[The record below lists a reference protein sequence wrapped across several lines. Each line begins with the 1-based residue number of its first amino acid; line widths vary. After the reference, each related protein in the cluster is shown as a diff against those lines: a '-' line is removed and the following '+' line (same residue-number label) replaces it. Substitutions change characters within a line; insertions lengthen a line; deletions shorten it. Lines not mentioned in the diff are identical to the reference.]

1 MPHAAPLLLALLA
14 LPSPGPRVTARA
26 QEPAAPA
33 VQAPAQPAAQPAHPL
48 VAGVSNQRAAATVR
62 DLVALGA
69 RMGGT
74 SSGERAA
81 KLLEKRFEA
90 MGLESVRQLGR
101 EQWCHEELSWSL
113 IARIDGED
121 PVPLERI
128 WPWGFSPAGAG
139 KRIPLE
145 VGDARSEPGPG
156 VALLTGSYMGV
167 RRKGTPS
174 NVVLVDDANTIDGA
188 WPVCRSLRRRGE
200 QATTFGISA
209 PEGARLRVAIEAGK
223 AVELDWSLETVIKQA
238 APVTVVATLPAAK
251 GAPAGHFLV
260 CAHGDSDSGGPGA
273 NDNAS
278 GVAIVLE
285 IAEAWSAA
293 VAAGAI
299 EPPCREIRFA
309 IWGTEIA
316 STRTYLESEL
326 GAGVLGVMNFDQAG
340 YGATGQ
346 RLHVEPDDLQANA
359 GFIAAAGRV
368 LTDRAG
374 TPGFPE
380 RWATNKSLGG
390 TDSYVFSGSRRFRD
404 GGLPA
409 VTLYT
414 SAWGKPD
421 EQPRTAGMPGES
433 WSDRDRVAI
442 DFDEHYHSAGDTP
455 ENTTDKEP
463 ENMGWCARVGL
474 LAVTGY
480 LEGLDGEVPT
490 GEGPGGEGP
499 GGEGP
504 RDEGRS
510 SK

>member
-1 MPHAAPLLLALLA
+1 MPQPAALLFALAVLSAPSAGLTPLVQEPAQSAAAQGAAPAAPL
-14 LPSPGPRVTARA
+14 V
-26 QEPAAPA
+26 
-33 VQAPAQPAAQPAHPL
+33 HPL
-48 VAGVSNQRAAATVR
+48 LAGVSSERAAATVR
-62 DLVALGA
+62 ELVTLGA

-74 SSGERAA
+74 TSGERAA
-81 KLLEKRFEA
+81 KLLEERFKT
-90 MGLESVRQLGR
+90 MGLATVRQLGR

-113 IARIDGED
+113 VANIEGDD
-121 PVPLERI
+121 PLPLQRI

-139 KRIPLE
+139 SGIPLQ
-145 VGDARSEPGPG
+145 VGDAKTEPGRG
-156 VALLTGSYMGV
+156 SALLTGSYMGV

-209 PEGARLRVAIEAGK
+209 PEGAKLRTAIAAGK
-223 AVELDWSLETVIKQA
+223 TVELDWALETVIRQA
-238 APVTVVATLPAAK
+238 RPVTVVATLPAAK
-251 GAPAGHFLV
+251 DAPAGHFLI

-285 IAEAWSAA
+285 IAAAWSAA
-293 VAAGAI
+293 VASGAI
-299 EPPCREIRFA
+299 EPPCREVRFA

-316 STRTYLESEL
+316 STRAYLESDL
-326 GAGVLGVMNFDQAG
+326 GAGVIGVMNFDQAG
-340 YGATGQ
+340 YGAKGQ
-346 RLHVEPDDLQANA
+346 RLHVEPDDLKANA
-359 GFIAAAGRV
+359 GFIASAGRV

-374 TPGFPE
+374 EAGFPA

-404 GGLPA
+404 QLLPA

-414 SAWGKPD
+414 SAWGQPD

-442 DFDEHYHSAGDTP
+442 DYDEHYHSAGDTP

-474 LAVTGY
+474 LAVTDYLDG
-480 LEGLDGEVPT
+480 LEGAEGGVPA
-490 GEGPGGEGP
+490 GDPEADE
-499 GGEGP
+499 
-504 RDEGRS
+504 RSDEGRS